1 MLMMLCF
8 SSADAQIWN
17 KVKKAAKRGVE
28 RTVEN
33 RTQRETEEATNDV
46 IDGVLGKNKKRNNTD
61 ENAGD
66 DSNGNASGSLE
77 QEPGLAEEGGNQV
90 GFKRGNSIIFS
101 DSFERDAIGD
111 FPAKWN
117 TSKGG
122 EVKKLSG
129 FSEKWLKVPAGST
142 INLEMTKPLPANF
155 TIEYDL
161 IIPGELNYRLAAF
174 AIGEKSQR
182 IDYSFASSGSYGFM
196 MYSQNERNYD
206 SWNFGTRKE
215 GQNAWIKKDY
225 KVPLNQK
232 IHVAIEVNNHQR
244 IRSYLNGVKVSDAP
258 RDFKPEFAKAIYFH
272 APTHG
277 AKETHSS
284 FFYVSNIIIAETGTD
299 ERSQVMKDLIE
310 KGSFTTS
317 DIRFSSGSDK
327 IEASSAQIL
336 NQIGEAMKTA
346 PSTQFLI
353 IGHTD
358 SDGDESANQ
367 KLSQDRANSVKK
379 YLTQNFG
386 IDASKLMCVG
396 KGEAE
401 PVADNSSAAG
411 KAQNRRVEFRKL

>member
-1 MLMMLCF
+1 MLCF
-8 SSADAQIWN
+8 APADAQIWN
-17 KVKKAAKRGVE
+17 KVKKAVKRGVE

-33 RTQRETEEATNDV
+33 RAEDESAKTTDGA
-46 IDGVLGKNKKRNNTD
+46 IDGILGRKKSS
-61 ENAGD
+61 GD
-66 DSNGNASGSLE
+66 NDRTNSNDSESQEQGSLE
-77 QEPGLAEEGGNQV
+77 DAGSLSEEGENDV
-90 GFKRGNSIIFS
+90 GFKRGNKIIFS
-101 DSFERDAIGD
+101 DSFEKDAVGD

-401 PVADNSSAAG
+401 PVADNSTNDG
-411 KAQNRRVEFRKL
+411 KARNRRVEFRKL